1 VIHLLRDG
9 NNMRILVVQETNW
22 PERYPHTQHHL
33 MERLCL
39 RGHEVRVI
47 DYDFDWKR
55 SSHRRLFQ
63 ARTVFCGVSKIHQNA
78 KIDVIRPSAVNIP
91 ILDYLYL
98 ASADAIEIRR
108 QIGEFKPDIIVGL
121 GILNAYIAARV
132 AQQHNIPFVYYWID
146 ALDTLIPEKFFQA
159 LGRFVEQ
166 KAIKLSSS
174 VFVTNQKLK
183 DYVVDL
189 GADEKR
195 VSIFSSGIDFQ
206 RFNTN
211 VSGLEIRT
219 RYNVSSD
226 DTVLLF
232 MGWIY
237 HFSGIKEVVR
247 ALAQEREQYPHLKLL
262 LVGEGDAY
270 PEIQALREELHLED
284 RVILTGR
291 QPYER
296 MPEFVAAADICILP
310 AYTDE
315 KTMLDI
321 VPIKVI
327 EYLAGAKPV
336 ITTRLPGIMKEFG
349 ENNGIIYVDTP
360 EEVLNTAES
369 IIGTGQSASVG
380 LKGRKS
386 VGRFNWDTIT
396 DQFEEK
402 LTALVGLG
410 QEVRVAESFYVD
422 RVPDV
427 VPHASTLKRDDLETS
442 RLNAI
447 HSSLA
452 KDSMDSQR
460 GFLK

>member
-1 VIHLLRDG
+1 
-9 NNMRILVVQETNW
+9 MRILVVQETNW

-55 SSHRRLFQ
+55 NSQRKVFQ
-63 ARTVFCGVSKIHQNA
+63 ARTVFKGVSKIHPNA
-78 KIDVIRPSAVNIP
+78 KIDVVRPSAVNIP
-91 ILDYLYL
+91 LLDYLYL
-98 ASADAIEIRR
+98 ASAEAIEIRR
-108 QIGEFKPDIIVGL
+108 QVGEFKPDIIIGL

-132 AQQHNIPFVYYWID
+132 AQQHSIPFVYYWID
-146 ALDTLIPEKFFQA
+146 ALDTLIPEKMFQA
-159 LGRFVEQ
+159 LGKFVEQ
-166 KAIKLSSS
+166 KTIKLSSS

-206 RFNTN
+206 RFNTDVN
-211 VSGLEIRT
+211 GLEIRS
-219 RYNVSSD
+219 RYGISSD

-247 ALAQEREQYPHLKLL
+247 ALAQAREQYPHLKLL

-270 PEIQALREELHLED
+270 PEIQSLREELHLED
-284 RVILTGR
+284 LVILTGR
-291 QPYER
+291 QPYEK

-349 ENNGIIYVDTP
+349 ENSGVVYVDTP
-360 EEVLNTAES
+360 DEVLGAAKLL
-369 IIGTGQSASVG
+369 IGTDQSTSIGLRGLRSV
-380 LKGRKS
+380 K
-386 VGRFNWDTIT
+386 RFDWNIIT
-396 DQFEEK
+396 DLFEEK
-402 LTALVGLG
+402 LANLVGL
-410 QEVRVAESFYVD
+410 ERDIPMADLFYIERD
-422 RVPDV
+422 LD
-427 VPHASTLKRDDLETS
+427 AFQYSSTLKGGELDTS
-442 RLNAI
+442 RSSTT
-447 HSSLA
+447 HST
-452 KDSMDSQR
+452 MDSDPADPQW
-460 GFLK
+460 GFRN